1 MEEVIAV
8 LCFCVGL
15 IFFILSIILF
25 FKIWGMCN
33 DVERIMYMLKK
44 HFSAPQQPPKDSASV
59 TQQTAN
65 TDPST
70 PQQPPKDSASVTQQT
85 TNVDHST
92 PEQIIQHKKDESKI
106 TLGLIG
112 VLIALF
118 LLCIIVAS
126 IFLS

>member
-15 IFFILSIILF
+15 IFSILSIILF

-44 HFSAPQQPPKDSASV
+44 HFS
-59 TQQTAN
+59 
-65 TDPST
+65 T
-70 PQQPPKDSASVTQQT
+70 PQQPPKDSDSVTQQT
-85 TNVDHST
+85 TNVDPST

-112 VLIALF
+112 VLFALF
-118 LLCIIVAS
+118 LLCIIVVS

>member
-1 MEEVIAV
+1 MEEVIVA
-8 LCFCVGL
+8 LCFCVSL

-44 HFSAPQQPPKDSASV
+44 HFS
-59 TQQTAN
+59 
-65 TDPST
+65 T
-70 PQQPPKDSASVTQQT
+70 PQQPPKDSASLTQQTANTDPSAPQQPPKDSDSATQQT
-85 TNVDHST
+85 TNVDPST

-112 VLIALF
+112 VLIASF